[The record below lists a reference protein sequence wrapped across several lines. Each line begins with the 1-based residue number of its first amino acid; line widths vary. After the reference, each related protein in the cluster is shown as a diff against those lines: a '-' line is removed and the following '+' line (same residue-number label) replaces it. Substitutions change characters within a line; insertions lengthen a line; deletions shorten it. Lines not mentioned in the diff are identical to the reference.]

1 MVIGSHNSWS
11 YLRPRRWWMRL
22 IAFAARCQ
30 RVDIREQYLKYGV
43 RCFDLR
49 VRLDEFGRL
58 VVAHGPVIYTLTI
71 YKVCLDLDWL
81 NGKGDCYVRVLHEAR
96 TKSQYTEKSINWF
109 GYFCHAIEESYPGI
123 KFWCGLNLYD
133 WKVDYQF
140 KGDDP
145 TCEETYG
152 SVVPGKK
159 WLYGWWP
166 WLYAVTH
173 NKAIK
178 AKGTDKDI
186 LLIDY
191 VDVG

>member
-11 YLRPRRWWMRL
+11 YLRPRKWWMRL

-30 RVDIREQYLKYGV
+30 RVDIRRQYEMGV

-49 VRLDEFGRL
+49 IRSDKDGALM
-58 VVAHGPVIYTLTI
+58 VAHGCVTYGINLFGLMGMLSY
-71 YKVCLDLDWL
+71 LDK
-81 NGKGDCYVRVLHEAR
+81 KGDVMVRILHEVR
-96 TKSQYTEKSINWF
+96 NGRQYTEQARVPF
-109 GYFCHAIEESYPGI
+109 ADTCDYFVKEYPHLR
-123 KFWCGLNLYD
+123 FWCGRNLFNWQKDYD
-133 WKVDYQF
+133 F
-140 KGDDP
+140 GDDP

-173 NKAIK
+173 NKQVK

-186 LLIDY
+186 LLIDF
-191 VDVG
+191 VDLG